1 KSQAKEAEKLR
12 ESANVGKNHYETMLR
27 EHRFAMG
34 FEKEPDRR
42 DPAELEAAKNEEK
55 LQPMLKDIEDA
66 RSILGYDAKY
76 QANFK
81 DLVAKLK
88 KENDDLRGNLG
99 TARKER
105 ADLDARLKAVD
116 ANAKKSWDAALQ
128 RIDDGNKEARK
139 EAEKQLDQMKKASED
154 LRKLEEE
161 KEKLIDQHR
170 QDLEQFDLDKK
181 KFQAVI

>member
-1 KSQAKEAEKLR
+1 LKSSARRSKSSTRVLLMAIKRPPLKRDFTNPNTVLVIFLVFFALATIIGGVMAYFGYAGQEKLKSQAKEAEKLR

-81 DLVAKLK
+81 DLVAKL
-88 KENDDLRGNLG
+88 
-99 TARKER
+99 
-105 ADLDARLKAVD
+105 
-116 ANAKKSWDAALQ
+116 
-128 RIDDGNKEARK
+128 
-139 EAEKQLDQMKKASED
+139 
-154 LRKLEEE
+154 
-161 KEKLIDQHR
+161 
-170 QDLEQFDLDKK
+170 
-181 KFQAVI
+181 